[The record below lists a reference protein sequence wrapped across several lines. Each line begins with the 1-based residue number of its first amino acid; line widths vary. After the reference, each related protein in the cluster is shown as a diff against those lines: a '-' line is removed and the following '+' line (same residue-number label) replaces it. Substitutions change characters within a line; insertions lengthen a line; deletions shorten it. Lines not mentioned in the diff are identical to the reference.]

1 MTPREH
7 RVRDRSYKL
16 WNEAGQPKGRD
27 EEFWRQAEVEIE
39 AEDSERSKP

>member
-27 EEFWRQAEVEIE
+27 EEFWRQAEDQIA
-39 AEDSERSKP
+39 AEDRGRD